1 MPVSAEY
8 DYYAC
13 MSNWCLDVDF
23 ILERKEAGRRGRK
36 EGRNDAGGA
45 RAQYTSSVIIKRAGY
60 GAA

>member
-36 EGRNDAGGA
+36 EGM
-45 RAQYTSSVIIKRAGY
+45 TPEVLEHSIVS
-60 GAA
+60 